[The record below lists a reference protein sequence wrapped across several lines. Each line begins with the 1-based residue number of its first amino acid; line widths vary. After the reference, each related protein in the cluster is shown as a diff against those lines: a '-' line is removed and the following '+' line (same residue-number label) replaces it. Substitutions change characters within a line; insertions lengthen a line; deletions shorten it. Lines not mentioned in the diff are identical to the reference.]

1 MMLAAQGYL
10 ARGAW
15 VYLRKPSCTPAEF
28 GRIYS
33 ADCYPDVDVVTETV
47 FGYATLRAVG
57 TRVCIEICIFRTGIG
72 IPTRPGRYSRV
83 KYEDR

>member
-15 VYLRKPSCTPAEF
+15 VCLKKASCVQVGF

-33 ADCYPDVDVVTETV
+33 ARLQRDSSVIADT
-47 FGYATLRAVG
+47 
-57 TRVCIEICIFRTGIG
+57 TRHGRFCV
-72 IPTRPGRYSRV
+72 PG
-83 KYEDR
+83 

>member
-15 VYLRKPSCTPAEF
+15 VCLSKPSSIQAEF

-33 ADCYPDVDVVTETV
+33 ADSYPDVDVVTETV
-47 FGYATLRAVG
+47 VG
-57 TRVCIEICIFRTGIG
+57 
-72 IPTRPGRYSRV
+72 
-83 KYEDR
+83 